1 MSNRSTPRERG
12 FTLIEITFAIVILA
26 GSLVVLLGLQS
37 AATQAAIRDARKQE
51 AMLAARTLMSALE
64 VSTEDIEVQERTA
77 PMLEILR
84 DLLPGEGLSFEP
96 TPESPR
102 VPFESLTG
110 TLKVEFW
117 PLPGLDPEV
126 VKRIHL
132 RVAWSDSPIDGVEI
146 MYFLPGGE
154 AMSEESYEDE

>member
-1 MSNRSTPRERG
+1 MANRCHHTQRG

-51 AMLAARTLMSALE
+51 AMLAARTLMSTLE
-64 VSTEDIEVQERTA
+64 ISTEELEVQERTA
-77 PMLEILR
+77 PMIE
-84 DLLPGEGLSFEP
+84 LLGDFIPGDGLLFEP
-96 TPESPR
+96 AQDR
-102 VPFESLTG
+102 RRAPFASLTG
-110 TLKVEFW
+110 TLKVEYW

-132 RVAWSDSPIDGVEI
+132 RVAWSDSPIDAVEV
-146 MYFLPGGE
+146 MYFLPSGE
-154 AMSEESYEDE
+154 AIGMESYEDE